1 MVAPMSP
8 KSRLRTCARCRYW
21 EPPVPDS
28 SGVAPE
34 NGKCWLPLG
43 DEKVATESLPT
54 RANYG
59 CLWWEKKGTS

>member
-1 MVAPMSP
+1 MSP

-59 CLWWEKKGTS
+59 CLWLEKKGTS